1 MFESLLAV
9 PLHFTVEFLGFL
21 VASGAAI
28 LAISRPGL
36 VPGPASN
43 RVSVALGFASLAL
56 AHVIHGGAFDPE
68 ASDGS
73 QIVVAAKT
81 LGFALILIGVV
92 GTLRPSG
99 AMAIAGYSVEKPL
112 VLAPAGAAVLVA
124 IAAFS
129 TSKREEAAN
138 YRRLGIAMALFAL
151 AEILTAAAPDA
162 IFGAGEVDR
171 FAYVAHLLRAAAFVG
186 VASWFWSEI
195 VSSIRVRYVASFAG
209 LLVAVVLALSTTLTG
224 VISSNVQDEE
234 LDRVRS
240 QASNATRS
248 LEEGIGGDLSR
259 SVRSIAGFEDVQ
271 DALAAQASP
280 QALAAALSERNLF
293 DVDFIVVDSP
303 KALPGFVGEGPSRGA
318 VGREFVEP
326 PLSRSQKVGI
336 IGSDVYT
343 VVSSRRTNISVN
355 ATRVVDGNRQF
366 VAVIAATNVFK
377 GPDLVGTIAL
387 GEWIDDLYM
396 SGVESQL
403 SAEAS
408 LIAGN
413 RVVAST
419 LPRRQARSLEV
430 PDDIEVELQLS
441 GSSASQVGLGERS
454 YFSGFSLIESAGK
467 QIGVF
472 VVSSEARV
480 VASAR
485 SAINRL
491 LFLAAMVVGAIALIA
506 AWLSG
511 RRITRPIQD
520 LTETAASVR
529 EGDLS
534 AKARVSGNDEVGQLG
549 ETFNEMTASLLKMT
563 SDLRRAA
570 REEHALRSRIETIIQ
585 SMADGLVAVDA
596 ERKVL
601 AFNREAEHL
610 TGIEASRAIGKP
622 VTEILS
628 VTDPQGEEISLPID
642 SLSEGSLGGVMLRR
656 ADGDPVPVAITTA
669 VLKTE
674 DGEIAG
680 GVTVMRDMSRER
692 EIERMKTEFLS
703 NISHELRTPLTPIK
717 GYSEII
723 QRKDV
728 PREKLLQFVGG
739 ILESTAR
746 LERIVELLVDF
757 AAMEAGR
764 MAPKSAHVDMAAIL
778 DELAERWR
786 KRSPSHELS
795 VEVEDG
801 LPEALGDERLLRR
814 SLDEVLDNAIKFSP
828 DGGKI
833 RLEAKEVHANGNGRP
848 DMVEV
853 TIVDEGIGIPAED
866 LSRIFSDFQQLDG
879 SETRAY
885 GGLGLG
891 LAYVRRIAL
900 AHDGDVRVE
909 SEPDRGTR
917 LTLVI
922 PAADQAEE
930 G

>member
-21 VASGAAI
+21 IAAGAAI
-28 LAISRPGL
+28 LAVSRPAL
-36 VPGPASN
+36 VPGPPSN
-43 RVSVALGFASLAL
+43 RYSVALGFLAL
-56 AHVIHGGAFDPE
+56 AVAHVIHGGAFDPE
-68 ASDGS
+68 ATDGS
-73 QIVVAAKT
+73 QVVVAAKS

-92 GTLRPSG
+92 GTLRPTG
-99 AMAIAGYSVEKPL
+99 AAMAIAGYSVEKPL
-112 VLAPAGAAVLVA
+112 LFAPAGAALLVG
-124 IAAFS
+124 IACLSSA
-129 TSKREEAAN
+129 KREGAVH
-138 YRRLGIAMALFAL
+138 YRRLAVAMGLFAV
-151 AEILTAAAPDA
+151 AEILTAGAPDA
-162 IFGAGEVDR
+162 IFGAGSVDR
-171 FAYVAHLLRAAAFVG
+171 FAYLGHIFRTAAWMSVAG
-186 VASWFWSEI
+186 WFWSEI
-195 VSSIRVRYVASFAG
+195 AASIRVRFVASFSA

-240 QASNATRS
+240 QASNATESIDDR
-248 LEEGIGGDLSR
+248 IGGELSR
-259 SVRSIAGFEDVQ
+259 VVRAIAGFEDVQ
-271 DALAAQASP
+271 DALAADANP
-280 QALAAALSERNLF
+280 QSLAEALADRRLF
-293 DVDFIVVDSP
+293 DVDFIVIDTP
-303 KALPGFVGEGPSRGA
+303 KALPGFVGQGPVKGLS
-318 VGREFVEP
+318 GRDLVEP
-326 PLSRSQKVGI
+326 PLTRGQRVGI

-343 VVSSRRTNISVN
+343 VVSSRRNDISAN
-355 ATRVVDGNRQF
+355 ATRVVDRNRQY
-366 VAVIAATNVFK
+366 VAVIAATNVYR
-377 GPDLVGTIAL
+377 GPKLVGTIAL
-387 GEWIDDLYM
+387 GQWIDTLYM

-413 RVVAST
+413 KVVAST
-419 LPRRQARSLEV
+419 LPKRFSRELDV
-430 PDDIEVELQLS
+430 PSSVNEELQLED
-441 GSSASQVGLGERS
+441 SAADQVQLDDRT
-454 YFSGFSLIESAGK
+454 YFSGFSLLESNGR
-467 QIGVF
+467 QVGVF

-480 VASAR
+480 VAGAR
-485 SAINRL
+485 SSINRL
-491 LFLAAMVVGAIALIA
+491 LFLAAMLVGAIALVL

-511 RRITRPIQD
+511 RRITRPIQA

-529 EGDLS
+529 EGNLS
-534 AKARVSGNDEVGQLG
+534 AQAQISGNDEVGQLG

-563 SDLRRAA
+563 SDLREAA

-596 ERKVL
+596 DRKVL

-610 TGIEASRAIGKP
+610 TGMSADDAIGRP
-622 VTEILS
+622 VVEVLS
-628 VTDPQGEEISLPID
+628 VTDAQGEEMALPID

-656 ADGDPVPVAITTA
+656 AVGDPVPVAITTS
-669 VLKTE
+669 VLRNE

-723 QRKDV
+723 QRKEV

-739 ILESTAR
+739 ILESTSR

-764 MAPKSAHVDMAAIL
+764 MAPRSAHVDIRVIL

-786 KRSPSHELS
+786 KRSPSHELL
-795 VEVEDG
+795 VDIEGD
-801 LPEALGDERLLRR
+801 LPDALGDERLLRR

-828 DGGKI
+828 DGGRI
-833 RLEAKEVHANGNGRP
+833 RLEAREVHGNGNGNP

-853 TIVDEGIGIPAED
+853 TIVDEGIGIQPED
-866 LSRIFSDFQQLDG
+866 LPRIFSDFQQLDG

-909 SEPDRGTR
+909 SEPERGTR

-922 PAADQAEE
+922 PAAEQAV
-930 G
+930 